1 MAGEFW
7 IQLFGSCVQEQEPP
21 PRYSHSDNTPQIYI
35 AQKKKKTWMLM
46 MLEVELQTKVLEDYV
61 KFYNHKDLVES
72 SY

>member
-1 MAGEFW
+1 
-7 IQLFGSCVQEQEPP
+7 
-21 PRYSHSDNTPQIYI
+21 
-35 AQKKKKTWMLM
+35 MLM